1 MGRTKPPY
9 APEFRAAAARLAKSS
24 GQPLRATAEHLGVS
38 VEALR
43 AWVKQA
49 DIDAGEREGLTTDER
64 AELAR
69 LRREVRVLRME
80 RDLLKNRRSPG
91 HLLLIEKLR
100 SDTVA
105 APERSGRW
113 LTGASEPVKNMV
125 RGWLRTCEW

>member
-9 APEFRAAAARLAKSS
+9 APEFRAEAARLATTS

-49 DIDAGEREGLTTDER
+49 EVDDGEREGLTSEER

-80 RDLLKNRRSPG
+80 RDLLKRATAYFAR
-91 HLLLIEKLR
+91 E
-100 SDTVA
+100 
-105 APERSGRW
+105 
-113 LTGASEPVKNMV
+113 SEP
-125 RGWLRTCEW
+125 TP

>member
-9 APEFRAAAARLAKSS
+9 APEFRAEAARLAKAS

-49 DIDAGEREGLTTDER
+49 EVDGGEREGLTSEER

-80 RDLLKNRRSPG
+80 RDLLKRATAYFAR
-91 HLLLIEKLR
+91 E
-100 SDTVA
+100 
-105 APERSGRW
+105 
-113 LTGASEPVKNMV
+113 SEP
-125 RGWLRTCEW
+125 TP

>member
-1 MGRTKPPY
+1 MGRTEPPY
-9 APEFRAAAARLAKSS
+9 APEFRAEAARLAKTS

-49 DIDAGEREGLTTDER
+49 AVDAGEREGLTTDER

-80 RDLLKNRRSPG
+80 RDPLKRATAFFVRG
-91 HLLLIEKLR
+91 
-100 SDTVA
+100 
-105 APERSGRW
+105 
-113 LTGASEPVKNMV
+113 SEP
-125 RGWLRTCEW
+125 TP

>member
-9 APEFRAAAARLAKSS
+9 APEFRAEAAQLAMTS

-49 DIDAGEREGLTTDER
+49 QVDAGQREGLTTDER
-64 AELAR
+64 GELAR

-80 RDLLKNRRSPG
+80 RDLLKKATAFFAR
-91 HLLLIEKLR
+91 E
-100 SDTVA
+100 
-105 APERSGRW
+105 
-113 LTGASEPVKNMV
+113 SEP
-125 RGWLRTCEW
+125 TP

>member
-9 APEFRAAAARLAKSS
+9 APEFRAEAARLARTS

-49 DIDAGEREGLTTDER
+49 AVDAGEQEGLTTDER

-80 RDLLKNRRSPG
+80 RDLLKRATAYFAR
-91 HLLLIEKLR
+91 E
-100 SDTVA
+100 
-105 APERSGRW
+105 
-113 LTGASEPVKNMV
+113 SEP
-125 RGWLRTCEW
+125 TP